1 MSENLYKKNLISKI
15 KKKKAIIGI
24 IGIGYV
30 GIRLLIEFSKKYK
43 VLAFDRD
50 QKKINLLKKK
60 NHLFHTLKIKI

>member
-30 GIRLLIEFSKKYK
+30 GIRLLIEFSKNIR
-43 VLAFDRD
+43 F
-50 QKKINLLKKK
+50 
-60 NHLFHTLKIKI
+60 